1 LRNPYSNQL
10 KKRED
15 LLIKLDE
22 RGEITANTC
31 EIQRNMMVYF
41 KILYSNELE
50 NLEEIYKFLNQNLK
64 MQI

>member
-50 NLEEIYKFLNQNLK
+50 NLEEMYKFLNQNLK